1 MVADAYISNLGYL
14 SLRSRRLEVAGERE
28 NGRARGRHACLLLAR
43 PFFLV
48 PTTSKRLLRRLGLPV
63 LVQKNSLME
72 THLIK
77 FPPGNEAE
85 VQLTRL
91 ENCLEIMQLNLL
103 TRLEKCLE
111 IMQLTLVI
119 GWLALILSYIKNRTE
134 PSCIHYSVPFRDAAK
149 HSFQVVYRH
158 FFISTMVRTYS
169 SSEPLPAIISTT
181 CRSFVFLSQLT
192 VLTFFFCAN
201 FSCLQRPPVINGN
214 GHLECFP

>member
-1 MVADAYISNLGYL
+1 
-14 SLRSRRLEVAGERE
+14 
-28 NGRARGRHACLLLAR
+28 
-43 PFFLV
+43 
-48 PTTSKRLLRRLGLPV
+48 
-63 LVQKNSLME
+63 
-72 THLIK
+72 
-77 FPPGNEAE
+77 
-85 VQLTRL
+85 
-91 ENCLEIMQLNLL
+91 MQLNLL

-181 CRSFVFLSQLT
+181 CRFLFFVQANSPYIFLL
-192 VLTFFFCAN
+192 C
-201 FSCLQRPPVINGN
+201 
-214 GHLECFP
+214 

>member
-1 MVADAYISNLGYL
+1 MQQCRWS
-14 SLRSRRLEVAGERE
+14 
-28 NGRARGRHACLLLAR
+28 
-43 PFFLV
+43 
-48 PTTSKRLLRRLGLPV
+48 PV
-63 LVQKNSLME
+63 LIFRTWATCASTKKLFDGNPSP
-72 THLIK
+72 TRK
-77 FPPGNEAE
+77 YANKKNEAK

-181 CRSFVFLSQLT
+181 CRSFVFCPS
-192 VLTFFFCAN
+192 
-201 FSCLQRPPVINGN
+201 
-214 GHLECFP
+214 